1 MKVTKIPNKKKE
13 DVLDILTSAM
23 DEDYDEVLVIGFRE
37 GRYFITN
44 SGITD
49 GIKVVGALAMAQYEI
64 LHVGD
69 N

>member
-49 GIKVVGALAMAQYEI
+49 GLKVVGALAMAQYEI
-64 LHVGD
+64 LHLGD

>member
-23 DEDYDEVLVIGFRE
+23 DEDYEEVVIIGFRE
-37 GRYFITN
+37 GRYFINN

-49 GIKVVGALAMAQYEI
+49 GLKVVGALAMAQYEI

>member
-13 DVLDILTSAM
+13 EVLDILTSAM
-23 DEDYDEVLVIGFRE
+23 DEEYDEVLVIGFRE
-37 GRYFITN
+37 GRYSINN

-64 LHVGD
+64 LHAGD

>member
-13 DVLDILTSAM
+13 DVLDVLTSAV

-49 GIKVVGALAMAQYEI
+49 GLKVVGALAMAQYEI
-64 LHVGD
+64 LHIGD

>member
-23 DEDYDEVLVIGFRE
+23 DEDYEEVVIIGFRE

-49 GIKVVGALAMAQYEI
+49 GLKVVGALAMAQYEI

>member
-64 LHVGD
+64 LHIGD

>member
-1 MKVTKIPNKKKE
+1 MKVTKLPNKKKE

-49 GIKVVGALAMAQYEI
+49 GLKVVGALAMAQYEI

>member
-49 GIKVVGALAMAQYEI
+49 GLKVVGALAMAQYEI
-64 LHVGD
+64 LHIGD